1 MNKDIYKWY
10 EKWGEFKVEEQ
21 LYNRRPAYQNNEIVS
36 LFNKKINEKNDNTK
50 TIAERYN
57 VDEALIEFMLDK
69 RCRYSYKMLKIASDY
84 LDIKY
89 EQLTDI
95 LEDDEKINPRA
106 NTSEDTG
113 ELFGIINY
121 MFNEIIKHKRLSCD

>member
-57 VDEALIEFMLDK
+57 VDESLIEFMLDK

>member
-1 MNKDIYKWY
+1 MCKDISKWY
-10 EKWGEFKVEEQ
+10 KEWGEIKVQEQ
-21 LYNRRPAYQNNEIVS
+21 LYNRRPVYQNNEIVS
-36 LFNKKINEKNDNTK
+36 LFSKKIIENNEDIK

-57 VDEALIEFMLDK
+57 VEKSVIEFMLDK

-84 LDIKY
+84 LDIPY
-89 EQLTDI
+89 EDLTGI

-121 MFNEIIKHKRLSCD
+121 MFNEMIRHKRLSCE